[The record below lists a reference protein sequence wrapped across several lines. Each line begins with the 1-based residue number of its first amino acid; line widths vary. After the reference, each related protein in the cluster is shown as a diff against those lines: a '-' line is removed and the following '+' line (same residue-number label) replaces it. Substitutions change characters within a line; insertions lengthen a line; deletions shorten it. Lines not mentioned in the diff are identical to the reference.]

1 MKNGGNFLQ
10 LEYIFKNTKG
20 SFVLIELSQGLFC
33 NGKIE
38 KIDEFMNI
46 CISDA
51 ILTSKSGFFF
61 KKVERFYVR
70 GKSIK
75 IARIT

>member
-20 SFVLIELSQGLFC
+20 SFVLIELNQGIFC

-38 KIDEFMNI
+38 RIDEFLNI

-70 GKSIK
+70 GKNIK